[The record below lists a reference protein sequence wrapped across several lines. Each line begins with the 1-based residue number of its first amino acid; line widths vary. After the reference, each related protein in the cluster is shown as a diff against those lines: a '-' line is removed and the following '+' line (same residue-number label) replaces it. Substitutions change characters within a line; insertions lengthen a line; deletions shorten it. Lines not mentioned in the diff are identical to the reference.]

1 MHVSQHPEWA
11 GEPGNACFW
20 DRVCLIFAVVCKW
33 KKVIFETDFIWEL
46 NVRSKSKITT
56 RFCSGAGS
64 QCNDIQ
70 SSYFIF
76 LRCVESSTVISVLS
90 SFVKVTHCY
99 HLASGTYTIGCHLH
113 TIKFDE
119 RVHMR
124 WIVVVKARNLME
136 QHGKFGA
143 NGGLLFYMYKLR
155 SVS

>member
-1 MHVSQHPEWA
+1 MFLRQSVSDFCSGMQVKE
-11 GEPGNACFW
+11 GNLW
-20 DRVCLIFAVVCKW
+20 
-33 KKVIFETDFIWEL
+33 
-46 NVRSKSKITT
+46 N
-56 RFCSGAGS
+56 RFYLGAKCQVQIKDNYQILYSGAGS

-70 SSYFIF
+70 SSYFFRQSIFIF
-76 LRCVESSTVISVLS
+76 LRCVESSTVFSVLS

-119 RVHMR
+119 RVHKR
-124 WIVVVKARNLME
+124 WIVLVKARNLMG

-143 NGGLLFYMYKLR
+143 NGGLLFKLR